1 MKQYRYVIGY
11 DCSMEEMI
19 GQIVHLSEYG
29 KYRGLLQL
37 VEPNCE
43 DEPIQRHLD
52 FLSSALNGIDVY
64 GMTSHGALS
73 KENHSVI
80 YPVCSLTF
88 FEQSDYQIS
97 IFDCSNGTTPSEAGE
112 SYKSV
117 LAEFPDKRG
126 VLMMSS
132 DFSLCPEKFID
143 RINEYDRDLIVF
155 GALAG
160 TPQMGDDKSK
170 IFVGTEIYNRGIV
183 AILFYGKN
191 LHLDHYY
198 NLGFKPLGRELEV
211 TKSDDKGIVYEI
223 NNRPAFDVYKEH
235 LGVGMNDYFFE
246 NTSSFPFIIKEGN
259 NYLARVA
266 LDYHKDGAL
275 AFATE
280 IPEGVGVSLS
290 YSTSDYLLDQSAL
303 NAKNLEEFCPEAV
316 YIYVCMSRRMLMGDD
331 LAELELAFY
340 ENVLPSTTWGHGYGE
355 ILHADG
361 MRGFLNASCVVVG
374 MREGEA
380 PSKENRRK
388 VEFNS
393 PYLKDYLREK
403 QSGSIPLAV
412 RLVNFL
418 ESTSSDLR
426 DAVDILF
433 KVASVDELTQIYN
446 RRALNHY
453 MKQFVETQNMYNGI
467 AVMIVDIDHFKNVN
481 DLYGHDVGDIV
492 LQSGV
497 SKIKYFFNQN
507 DIVGRWGGEEFIGIK
522 PNITKDEA
530 IEFAEEI
537 RRAVENCEFE
547 KVGHV
552 TVSIGLT
559 LIRPDDNEESVF
571 KRIDTCLYEAKE
583 TGRNKVVYK

>member
-1 MKQYRYVIGY
+1 M
-11 DCSMEEMI
+11 
-19 GQIVHLSEYG
+19 
-29 KYRGLLQL
+29 
-37 VEPNCE
+37 
-43 DEPIQRHLD
+43 
-52 FLSSALNGIDVY
+52 
-64 GMTSHGALS
+64 
-73 KENHSVI
+73 
-80 YPVCSLTF
+80 
-88 FEQSDYQIS
+88 
-97 IFDCSNGTTPSEAGE
+97 
-112 SYKSV
+112 
-117 LAEFPDKRG
+117 
-126 VLMMSS
+126 
-132 DFSLCPEKFID
+132 
-143 RINEYDRDLIVF
+143 
-155 GALAG
+155 
-160 TPQMGDDKSK
+160 
-170 IFVGTEIYNRGIV
+170 
-183 AILFYGKN
+183 
-191 LHLDHYY
+191 
-198 NLGFKPLGRELEV
+198 

-246 NTSSFPFIIKEGN
+246 NTSSFPFILKEGN

-290 YSTSDYLLDQSAL
+290 YSKSDYLLDQSAL

-380 PSKENRRK
+380 LSKENRTK

-497 SKIKYFFNQN
+497 NKIKYFFNQH

-522 PNITKDEA
+522 PNITKDDA